1 LKESILFTNNKV
13 NMILETKNEKLGIRT
28 RNKIV
33 SLKEI
38 EQRKRVFAKLIAR
51 FDNNLRIE
59 FIQNKKNSNE
69 DKLEMIESLSFSDKL
84 LIIQKGQCNRS
95 IMKKIVG
102 NNKELIKFSKK
113 SKWNRFIER
122 ILP

>member
-1 LKESILFTNNKV
+1 
-13 NMILETKNEKLGIRT
+13 MILETKNEKLGIRT

-69 DKLEMIESLSFSDKL
+69 DKLEMIEFSGFTNERKYKNHTL
-84 LIIQKGQCNRS
+84 GNSVVTSII
-95 IMKKIVG
+95 
-102 NNKELIKFSKK
+102 
-113 SKWNRFIER
+113 FIY
-122 ILP
+122 

>member
-1 LKESILFTNNKV
+1 
-13 NMILETKNEKLGIRT
+13 MILETKNEKLGIRT